1 VARLIAEPRSLSGL
15 LKRRARPPSWPYTEN
30 QDVMIQAGFTAIRH
44 VPLGYTVSVGR
55 FWYLPTS

>member
-1 VARLIAEPRSLSGL
+1 
-15 LKRRARPPSWPYTEN
+15 
-30 QDVMIQAGFTAIRH
+30 MIQAGFTAIRH